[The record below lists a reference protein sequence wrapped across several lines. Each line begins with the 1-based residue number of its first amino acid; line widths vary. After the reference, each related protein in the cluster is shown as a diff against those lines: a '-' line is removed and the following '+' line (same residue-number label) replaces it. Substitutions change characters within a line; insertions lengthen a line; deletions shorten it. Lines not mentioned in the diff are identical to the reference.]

1 MKGPRI
7 IRKKAIDTAKDPY
20 LQKISPG
27 DMAVCKRCAAVY
39 HNKRWS
45 LDKKLKTR
53 STGKR
58 KIEVLCPACQKIKE
72 RFAEGFVTIKGGF
85 VKEHKEEIINLI
97 RNKEQRAMHNNPL
110 DRIIEIKEKRGSI
123 EVATTTDKLAQ
134 RLGQVIKKAFSGEVE
149 YKWSSD
155 TKLTRVVWTR
165 DGTTGK

>member
-20 LQKISPG
+20 LQKISPS
-27 DMAVCKRCAAVY
+27 DMAVCKGCGAIY

-53 STGKR
+53 SAGK
-58 KIEVLCPACQKIKE
+58 KKVEVLCPACQKIKE
-72 RFAEGFVTIKGGF
+72 GFAEGFVTIKGEF
-85 VKEHKEEIINLI
+85 FKKHREEIINLM
-97 RNKEQRAMHNNPL
+97 RNKEQRAMYNNPL
-110 DRIIEIKEKRGSI
+110 DRIIEIKEKKDSI
-123 EVATTTDKLAQ
+123 EIATTTDKLAQ
-134 RLGQVIKKAFSGEVE
+134 RLGQVIQKAFNGEIE

-165 DGTTGK
+165 DATSK